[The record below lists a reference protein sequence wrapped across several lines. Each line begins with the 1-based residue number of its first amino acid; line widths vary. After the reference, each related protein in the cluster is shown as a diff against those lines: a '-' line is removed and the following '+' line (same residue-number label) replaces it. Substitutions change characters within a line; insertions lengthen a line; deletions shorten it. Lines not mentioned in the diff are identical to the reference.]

1 MATYHTWHHP
11 DLDGKPAFDT
21 ADIPVPILLPDPN
34 APTNGA
40 TETKQLASLMNDMD
54 ELRKIGQQK
63 GICDTQRDVGKSHEG
78 KEMWLL
84 KVGKGDHKILFTGCH
99 HAREWISVEVPFL
112 VAKYLIENY
121 DDKADPR
128 DAKKMRI
135 KHLVDNR
142 QIWFVPITNPDGHQ
156 FSQSDDRWWR
166 ANRRPIPMD
175 AQQLKVKALDGSK
188 RTINITK
195 NTYKGVDINRN
206 YPESQWG
213 IETVATSRDPTTGG
227 KNSIWAG
234 PSAGSEPETQCIV
247 KLFENNAFRANI
259 TFHNASQLLLFADD
273 SKTDPF
279 AQFVGKGMSA
289 LIDEKGNPY
298 KYEAS
303 KDLYPT
309 TGSQMTFAWQRTK
322 RPAFTP
328 ELRPDQNHRE
338 WWFSALPES
347 EIEPCF
353 REMLP
358 ACLALINCAG
368 FDQPAGKTRVTVPA
382 SDPLAQVVPN
392 GWQVFKG
399 WEP

>member
-11 DLDGKPAFDT
+11 DLDGKPAFST
-21 ADIPVPILLPDPN
+21 ADIPVPIVLPDAD

-54 ELRKIGQQK
+54 ELRKIGQGK
-63 GICDTQRDVGKSHEG
+63 GICDAQRDIGKSHG
-78 KEMWLL
+78 DREMWLL
-84 KVGKGDHKILFTGCH
+84 KVGKGSDQKVLFTGCH
-99 HAREWISVEVPFL
+99 HAREWISVEIPFL

-121 DDKADPR
+121 EDKPTDDK
-128 DAKKMRI
+128 KKRI

-166 ANRRPIPMD
+166 ANRRGVVMGD
-175 AQQLKVKALDGSK
+175 EKLKVKKLAGGG
-188 RTINITK
+188 RTIDIK
-195 NTYKGVDINRN
+195 AGTYTGVDINRN
-206 YPESQWG
+206 YPEARWG
-213 IETVATSRDPTTGG
+213 METPATSRDPTRAG
-227 KNSIWAG
+227 KNSTWAG
-234 PSAGSEPETQCIV
+234 PSAGSEPETQRIV
-247 KLFENNAFRANI
+247 KLFDDNAFRSNM
-259 TFHNASQLLLFADD
+259 TFHNASQLLLYADD
-273 SKTDPF
+273 SEKDPF

-289 LIDEKGNPY
+289 LINEKGNPY
-298 KYEAS
+298 TYEAS

-309 TGSQMTFAWQRTK
+309 TGSQNTFAWERTK
-322 RPAFTP
+322 RPTFTP
-328 ELRPDQNHRE
+328 ELRPDAGHFD

-368 FDQPAGKTRVTVPA
+368 FDHVAGKTTVTVPA
-382 SDPLAQVVPN
+382 SDPLAQVVQN
-392 GWQVFKG
+392 GWKVFGG

>member
-1 MATYHTWHHP
+1 MANYHTWHHP
-11 DLDGKPAFDT
+11 SLDGKPAFST
-21 ADIPVPILLPDPN
+21 EEIPVAVLLDDPL

-40 TETKQLASLMNDMD
+40 SEPRQLASLMNDMD
-54 ELRKIGQQK
+54 ELRRIGQGK
-63 GICDTQRDVGKSHEG
+63 GICDAQRDVGKSFED

-84 KVGKGDHKILFTGCH
+84 KVGKGTDHKVLFTGCH

-112 VAKYLIENY
+112 VARYLIENY
-121 DDKADPR
+121 EDKPTDP
-128 DAKKMRI
+128 KKIRI

-166 ANRRPIPMD
+166 ANRRGVVMKK
-175 AQQLKVKALDGSK
+175 QKLKVKKLEGGS
-188 RTINITK
+188 RTIDIEA

-206 YPESQWG
+206 YPESRWG
-213 IETVATSRDPTTGG
+213 METSSTTRDPRKAG
-227 KNSIWAG
+227 KNSTWSG
-234 PSAGSEPETQCIV
+234 PEAGSEPETQRIV
-247 KLFENNAFRANI
+247 KLFDDNAFRANL
-259 TFHNASQLLLFADD
+259 TFHNASQLLLYADD
-273 SKTDPF
+273 SARDPF

-298 KYEAS
+298 LYESSA
-303 KDLYPT
+303 DLYPT
-309 TGSQMTFAWQRTK
+309 TGTQSTFAYERTK
-322 RPAFTP
+322 RPSFTP
-328 ELRPDQNHRE
+328 ELRPNDDHRE

-347 EIEPCF
+347 EIDPCF

-368 FDQPAGKTRVTVPA
+368 LDQVAGKTKVTVAA

-392 GWQVFKG
+392 GWKVFQG